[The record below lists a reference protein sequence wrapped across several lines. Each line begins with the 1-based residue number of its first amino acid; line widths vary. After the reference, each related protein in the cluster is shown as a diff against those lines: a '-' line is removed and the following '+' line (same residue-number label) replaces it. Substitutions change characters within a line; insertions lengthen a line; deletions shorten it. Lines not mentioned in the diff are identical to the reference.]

1 MTYQELADR
10 IHAIEM
16 TVEKA
21 HEDLTALLVAVEKME
36 KAEKA
41 AKTIVELDANAK
53 AATRAA
59 NEGVKNPQMEAY
71 AAAAAA
77 TKPLKLEDVRAVLTT
92 LSSNKGAA
100 AVKQLLK
107 DFGADKLSDIAV
119 QDYPEL
125 LAKAEEMG
133 Q

>member
-36 KAEKA
+36 TAEEETKAETPAKPKA
-41 AKTIVELDANAK
+41 D
-53 AATRAA
+53 
-59 NEGVKNPQMEAY
+59 
-71 AAAAAA
+71 
-77 TKPLKLEDVRAVLTT
+77 KPLKLEDVRAVLTT
-92 LSSNKGAA
+92 LSSNKGAS

-107 DFGADKLSDIAV
+107 DFGAEKLSDIAV

-125 LAKAEEMG
+125 LAKAQEMG

>member
-41 AKTIVELDANAK
+41 EPAEEPKAEAAPAKPITI
-53 AATRAA
+53 
-59 NEGVKNPQMEAY
+59 
-71 AAAAAA
+71 
-77 TKPLKLEDVRAVLTT
+77 EDVRAALTDLT
-92 LSSNKGAA
+92 SAKGAA
-100 AVKQLLK
+100 TTKQLLSEY
-107 DFGADKLSDIAV
+107 GAVKLSDVPAGS
-119 QDYPEL
+119 YASL
-125 LAKAEEMG
+125 LADAKGWAGE
-133 Q
+133 

>member
-36 KAEKA
+36 KAEKQ
-41 AKTIVELDANAK
+41 AKGEPAP
-53 AATRAA
+53 ATL
-59 NEGVKNPQMEAY
+59 KTEA
-71 AAAAAA
+71 
-77 TKPLKLEDVRAVLTT
+77 KPLKLEDVRAVLTT

-107 DFGADKLSDIAV
+107 DFGAEKLSDIAA

-125 LAKAEEMG
+125 LAKAQEMG

>member
-41 AKTIVELDANAK
+41 EPTEEPKAEAAPAKPVSI
-53 AATRAA
+53 
-59 NEGVKNPQMEAY
+59 
-71 AAAAAA
+71 
-77 TKPLKLEDVRAVLTT
+77 EDVRAALTDLT
-92 LSSNKGAA
+92 SAKGAA
-100 AVKQLLK
+100 TTKQLLSEY
-107 DFGADKLSDIAV
+107 GAVKLSDVPAGS
-119 QDYPEL
+119 YASL
-125 LAKAEEMG
+125 LADAKGWAGE
-133 Q
+133 

>member
-1 MTYQELADR
+1 MTYKELADR

-41 AKTIVELDANAK
+41 APAEEAPAPKPK
-53 AATRAA
+53 ADKKA
-59 NEGVKNPQMEAY
+59 
-71 AAAAAA
+71 
-77 TKPLKLEDVRAVLTT
+77 KPLTLEDVRTKLTT
-92 LSSNKGAA
+92 LAGNKGGA
-100 AVKQLLK
+100 AVKALLK
-107 DFGADKLSDIAV
+107 DFGADKLSDITA

-125 LAKAEEMG
+125 LAKAEELADD
-133 Q
+133 

>member
-21 HEDLTALLVAVEKME
+21 HEALTELLVAVEKME
-36 KAEKA
+36 TAEEEAKAETPDKPKA
-41 AKTIVELDANAK
+41 E
-53 AATRAA
+53 
-59 NEGVKNPQMEAY
+59 
-71 AAAAAA
+71 
-77 TKPLKLEDVRAVLTT
+77 TKPLKLEDVRAALTA
-92 LSSNKGAA
+92 LASEKGAA
-100 AVKQLLK
+100 TVKQLLK
-107 DFGADKLSDIAV
+107 DFGAEKLSDIAA

-125 LAKAEEMG
+125 LAKAKEMG

>member
-41 AKTIVELDANAK
+41 EPAEEPK
-53 AATRAA
+53 AAPA
-59 NEGVKNPQMEAY
+59 
-71 AAAAAA
+71 
-77 TKPLKLEDVRAVLTT
+77 KPVTLEDVRAAMTDLT
-92 LSSNKGAA
+92 SAKGAA
-100 AVKQLLK
+100 TTKQLLAEYGAK
-107 DFGADKLSDIAV
+107 KLSGIPADKYAT
-119 QDYPEL
+119 L
-125 LAKAEEMG
+125 LADAKGWAGE
-133 Q
+133 

>member
-41 AKTIVELDANAK
+41 EPTEEPKAEAAPAKPVSI
-53 AATRAA
+53 
-59 NEGVKNPQMEAY
+59 
-71 AAAAAA
+71 
-77 TKPLKLEDVRAVLTT
+77 EDVRAAMTDLT
-92 LSSNKGAA
+92 SAKGAA
-100 AVKQLLK
+100 TTKQLLSEY
-107 DFGADKLSDIAV
+107 GAKKLSDIPAEK
-119 QDYPEL
+119 YATL
-125 LAKAEEMG
+125 LADAKAWAGE
-133 Q
+133 